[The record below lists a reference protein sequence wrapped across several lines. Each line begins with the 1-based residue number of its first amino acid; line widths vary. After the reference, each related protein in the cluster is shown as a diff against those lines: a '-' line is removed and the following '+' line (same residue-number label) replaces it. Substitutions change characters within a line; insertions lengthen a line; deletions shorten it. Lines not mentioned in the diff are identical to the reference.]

1 MLIKSIV
8 CASLSLSL
16 LAALAA
22 AADLSVRVIDPQQA
36 PIPAAT
42 VSLISRDGARRV
54 ATTDAGG
61 ASVFTAVAPGEYL
74 LDAAAAG
81 FRASSPQA
89 VSVEA
94 KTEMPVTISL
104 GLAEVRSTVVVTA
117 SGTPQTTD
125 EVSKSLTVVDAS
137 TIELRAD
144 HSVGDALSNVAG
156 LHVQQLGGPGST
168 MYFKIR
174 GLRNTDT
181 AVLVDGMRLRDASGT
196 QADASGTLHDLVITD
211 PGRIEVLR
219 GAGSSLYGTDATGG
233 VVNIVTDEGR
243 GLTHGSLSA
252 DGGSLGS
259 ARGTARLA
267 GGMRDDRV
275 QYSLGVTHW
284 NVTSGV
290 DGDSAARNTNSQ
302 GRVSFRL
309 SKIAQITARI
319 YAGDSF
325 GFVRISPRSVGT
337 LPPVGVV
344 DAVPLSLDQEHLYE
358 SGTPISKLV
367 TNGATYIPAAYN
379 PDSTR
384 AGRFF
389 TGALRFELRPSERL
403 GFTAEYQNVR
413 TDRDY
418 GDGPAGPGSQPAGNN
433 LSGYEGRIH
442 TASARIDY
450 APSRSQQIDAGY
462 EYENEDFRN
471 SLAPPPPVGSFYS
484 DISQRSQAIFAQ
496 DQIRLFSG
504 RLQLAAG
511 WRAQF
516 FSLQAPEFQPAAG
529 APFAGRSFAAPPAA
543 ETGDASAA
551 YTLRATGTKV
561 RAHAG
566 RGYRA
571 PSLYERFGVYYN
583 GISYTLYGDPSLRPD
598 RTSSIDGGID
608 QKLWNGRASLSAT
621 YFYTR
626 LNEEIIFD
634 TSGAITPLT
643 DPLGRNGG
651 YRNTGGGLARGT
663 EFTASAA
670 ATRSLELTAAYTYT
684 DARERTP
691 LVPGVWQS
699 YEIPRHQFSTFATEC
714 ITSQW
719 TAAFGYGATS
729 SYLASV
735 SGRAFRFDGYS
746 RAFALLSY
754 RRPIGERRA
763 VRLYGNTANLF
774 NQTYF
779 EKGFRTPGVTVTSG
793 MQVEF

>member
-1 MLIKSIV
+1 MSIQSIV
-8 CASLSLSL
+8 CASLSFSL
-16 LAALAA
+16 FAASAS
-22 AADLSVRVIDPQQA
+22 AADLAVRVVDLQQA
-36 PIPAAT
+36 PIPVAT

-54 ATTDAGG
+54 ATTDAAG
-61 ASVFTAVAPGEYL
+61 ASRFTGVAPGEYL
-74 LDAAAAG
+74 LDAAAVG
-81 FRASSPQA
+81 FRASSPQT
-89 VSVEA
+89 VSLDA
-94 KTEMPVTISL
+94 KAEVPVTISL
-104 GLAEVRSTVVVTA
+104 GLAEIRSTVVVTA

-137 TIELRAD
+137 TIDLRAD

-181 AVLVDGMRLRDASGT
+181 AILVDGMRLRDASGT
-196 QADASGTLHDLVITD
+196 QADASGTLQDLVIAD

-219 GAGSSLYGTDATGG
+219 GTGSALYGTDATGG
-233 VVNIVTDEGR
+233 VVNIVTDDGG
-243 GLTHGSLSA
+243 GLTHGSVSV

-259 ARGTARLA
+259 ARGTARLG
-267 GGMRDDRV
+267 GGMRNDRV
-275 QYSLGVTHW
+275 RYSLGVTHW

-290 DGDSAARNTNSQ
+290 DGDSPARNTSGQ
-302 GRVSFRL
+302 GRVSLRL
-309 SKIAQITARI
+309 SQIARLTARL

-325 GFVRISPRSVGT
+325 GFVRLSPRSIGT
-337 LPPVGVV
+337 LPPTGIV

-358 SGTPISKLV
+358 SGTPMAKLV
-367 TNGATYIPAAYN
+367 TNGATFIPAAYN
-379 PDSTR
+379 SDSTR
-384 AGRFF
+384 AGRFLS
-389 TGALRFELRPSERL
+389 GAFRFELRPSERL
-403 GFTAEYQNVR
+403 GFTTEYQNVR
-413 TDRDY
+413 TDRNY

-433 LSGYEGRIH
+433 LSVYQGRIQ
-442 TASARIDY
+442 TANARLDY

-471 SLAPPPPVGSFYS
+471 RLTPPPPVGSFYS
-484 DISQRSQAIFAQ
+484 DISQRSQAVFAQ
-496 DQIRLFSG
+496 DQIHLFSG

-511 WRAQF
+511 WRTQF
-516 FSLQAPEFQPAAG
+516 FSLQAPEYQPVAG
-529 APFAGRSFAAPPAA
+529 APFAGRSFAAPPSAQ
-543 ETGDASAA
+543 TGDASAA
-551 YTLRATGTKV
+551 YTLRATGTKI

-571 PSLYERFGVYYN
+571 PSLYERFGVFYS
-583 GISYTLYGDPSLRPD
+583 GTSYTLYGDPSLRPD

-608 QKLWNGRASLSAT
+608 QKLWNSRVSLSAT

-626 LNEEIIFD
+626 LNEAIIFD
-634 TSGAITPLT
+634 TSGAVTPLT

-651 YRNTGGGLARGT
+651 YRNTRGGLARGT
-663 EFTASAA
+663 EFTGSAA

-699 YEIPRHQFSTFATEC
+699 YEIPRHQFSAFATER

-719 TAAFGYGATS
+719 IAALGYGATS
-729 SYLASV
+729 NYLASV

-754 RRPIGERRA
+754 RHPIGDRRA
-763 VRLYGNTANLF
+763 IRLYGNAANLF

-779 EKGFRTPGVTVTSG
+779 EKGYRVPGVTITSG